1 MSSLVKR
8 LCVFLCLLFVVFLS
22 SYIGYRCG
30 LKSAPQ
36 VRCSVQLEH
45 ELLSNPAFRSYV
57 SRQYGRAFQKEID
70 QFLMSPT
77 MESIVLDWLRTEAP
91 LCRNP
96 VVGGVKHA
104 PKPSVQDFNNL
115 FTRPV
120 KK

>member
-1 MSSLVKR
+1 MSCLVKKFV
-8 LCVFLCLLFVVFLS
+8 CFLFVVFALAVS
-22 SYIGYRCG
+22 SWIGFKCG
-30 LKSAPQ
+30 QKSAPK
-36 VRCSVQLEH
+36 VHCSVQVEH

-57 SRQYGRAFQKEID
+57 SRQYGRMFRKEID
-70 QFLMSPT
+70 NFLMSPT

-96 VVGGVKHA
+96 VVGDVQHA
-104 PKPSVQDFNNL
+104 PKPSIKEFNGL